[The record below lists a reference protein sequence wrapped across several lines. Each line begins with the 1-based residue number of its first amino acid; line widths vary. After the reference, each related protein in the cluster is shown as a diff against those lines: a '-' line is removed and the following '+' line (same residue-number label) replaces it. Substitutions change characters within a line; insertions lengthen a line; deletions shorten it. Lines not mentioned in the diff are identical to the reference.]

1 MVAVPEHKMKC
12 GLSWRCQETSVGAVV
27 PFLVWKGHNCT
38 HVSEC
43 ELKCPAFDQILGS
56 GIVAD
61 PAQPWAP
68 L

>member
-12 GLSWRCQETSVGAVV
+12 GLSWHCQETSVGAVV
-27 PFLVWKGHNCT
+27 AFLVWKGHNCT